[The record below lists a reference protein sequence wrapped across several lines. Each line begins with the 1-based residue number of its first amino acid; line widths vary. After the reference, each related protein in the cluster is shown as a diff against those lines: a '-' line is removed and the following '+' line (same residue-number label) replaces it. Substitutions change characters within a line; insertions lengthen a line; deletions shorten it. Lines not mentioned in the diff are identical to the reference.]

1 MSLEDNK
8 AVVLRWREEI
18 WNKRNVQIVDEL
30 HAPDFVGHIAGV
42 PQPIRGRQAI
52 KQLFATYLA
61 AFDIHVTPE
70 FLIAQDDM
78 VVVRDNNHLKH
89 TGEFQGIAPT
99 GREGTLTSTDIY
111 RVVDS
116 KIAEQ
121 WFEADLTGFMQQLL
135 GRPPVPG
142 HGES

>member
-1 MSLEDNK
+1 
-8 AVVLRWREEI
+8 
-18 WNKRNVQIVDEL
+18 
-30 HAPDFVGHIAGV
+30 
-42 PQPIRGRQAI
+42 
-52 KQLFATYLA
+52 LA
-61 AFDIHVTPE
+61 AFDIRVTPE
-70 FLIAQDDM
+70 FLIVEHDM

-111 RVVDS
+111 RVVDN

-135 GRPPVPG
+135 GRSPVPG